1 MDIIHKKWQF
11 VWYFVDTVLLQIC
24 KKRVLRWAIY
34 LQILER
40 SLEPFSR
47 TGPSYLIYFEW
58 YPCFIFF
65 EMLYIPQN
73 TVNTVVKFFEKLFLN
88 SITGSNYCQKA
99 KHQIFINLNRAV
111 KIAHD
116 YELETPRMTL
126 CQHDQILRKVI
137 LFDNKFY

>member
-1 MDIIHKKWQF
+1 M
-11 VWYFVDTVLLQIC
+11 
-24 KKRVLRWAIY
+24 
-34 LQILER
+34 
-40 SLEPFSR
+40 
-47 TGPSYLIYFEW
+47 
-58 YPCFIFF
+58 
-65 EMLYIPQN
+65 PQN
-73 TVNTVVKFFEKLFLN
+73 TENTVVKFFEKLFLN
-88 SITGSNYCQKA
+88 SLTSSNYCQKA